1 MISIKLVD
9 RLMGHF
15 VAVFFDTIIISQ
27 ALHYGTTHWAV
38 AVHSH
43 VISSYVDG
51 SLRSLQHLTVAKIQ

>member
-43 VISSYVDG
+43 VISSYVD
-51 SLRSLQHLTVAKIQ
+51 RS